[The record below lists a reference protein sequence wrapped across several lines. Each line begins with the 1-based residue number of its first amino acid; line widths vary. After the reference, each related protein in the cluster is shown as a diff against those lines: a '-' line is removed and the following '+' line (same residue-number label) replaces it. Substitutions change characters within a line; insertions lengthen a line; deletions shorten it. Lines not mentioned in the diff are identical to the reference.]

1 MVRSWWLEGLQRG
14 LDGLRTQSSFHSA
27 VVQSLGSSLSWAILE
42 TEQLA
47 LLVMGC
53 WCRGLSSQHS
63 CLHIPGTFWLEG
75 NEWAAV
81 FYLEPGRVRSVAGA
95 GRDTLLPVDC
105 SKNSSGNIAE
115 GKRRGLLGSWV
126 RATHPFL
133 FLSGLL

>member
-1 MVRSWWLEGLQRG
+1 MVEGDCLV
-14 LDGLRTQSSFHSA
+14 SS
-27 VVQSLGSSLSWAILE
+27 
-42 TEQLA
+42 
-47 LLVMGC
+47 
-53 WCRGLSSQHS
+53 
-63 CLHIPGTFWLEG
+63 LHIPGTFWLEG

-81 FYLEPGRVRSVAGA
+81 FYLELGRVLSVVGVWGCGGA

-126 RATHPFL
+126 GASRPFL